1 MTFEEVKKIFEGVKG
16 AAFVGLD
23 TESPVKLKGGKKN
36 PFQGRVTKVV
46 EGSNVTIAFGEES
59 LYENSVRRKIEKEGK
74 DQADFELKPR
84 AWGTRIA
91 GTPYIEH
98 NDKHYLECIFNHA
111 GKTKY
116 LVDGVETAA
125 DEIEG
130 LDIEKKVSDKE
141 DTSQGGVEEKVII
154 RTYSI
159 DSITTIRFKGEH
171 S

>member
-1 MTFEEVKKIFEGVKG
+1 MTFEEIQEIFKDVKG

-36 PFQGRVTKVV
+36 PYQGRVTEVV
-46 EGSNVTIAFGEES
+46 EGSNVTISFGEDS
-59 LYENSVRRKIEKEGK
+59 IYENSVRRKIEKEGK
-74 DQADFELKPR
+74 DQEDFELKPR

-98 NDKHYLECIFNHA
+98 DDKHYLECIFNHA

-116 LVDGVETAA
+116 LLDGAEIDIST
-125 DEIEG
+125 IEG
-130 LDIEKKVSDKE
+130 FEKPAEKE
-141 DTSQGGVEEKVII
+141 DDPSQGGIEKKVII

-159 DSITTIRFKGEH
+159 DSIKTIRFKGEH
-171 S
+171 K